1 MARTIQSPGV
11 EINEVDLTLRA
22 DTNVGTNVFITGFA
36 NQGPI
41 DEVLQP
47 TSISEFEQIY
57 GLPTNAAERYFYH
70 TAKSVLN
77 SSPAKVIV
85 SRLPYGVNK
94 GEGFSSWRYSALA
107 YPVNVRHLF
116 SYVLSSYY
124 LTSVFV
130 SNSGS
135 GYTRLPSVNAVGVR
149 GEGTV
154 LKAIT
159 ADDNL
164 GNGTFGISEIE
175 ILNASESFE
184 TAPSINVD
192 KSFTIQNFVVAN
204 SGSGYIDL
212 NPTLSVDGGTYD
224 IQAQITPNMGFSNVQ
239 MFDITG
245 STIIPAN
252 SGYGYSFAPQV
263 VVNGTAAISAAQFI
277 AELGNDNRGT
287 NTFGVTSLRLVEKGL
302 GYTTIP
308 TLNFVGGTVGTV
320 PVATVNGNY
329 THTYG
334 LTSVDVVDYGRGY
347 DIAPSVS
354 IIGRRIGNVTPVV
367 NVVGLNGSVVAVS
380 EGEQSVRTIYA
391 NQRLEGDVEIGTG
404 PLGLAGDDFFK
415 EAELQNK
422 YKYYG
427 KTCYIGKPTHI
438 ELTPEQ
444 YQAIQDGDINWSN
457 YPTVTANAF
466 TFNTIGNAAFIVL
479 NESQSTLNSKF
490 EGYYVGSID
499 NSNYNPATD
508 FNGILNVQGIQDS
521 QTSIKTYTQLPNT
534 RLGFSLS
541 ANKLGDGSSVSE
553 VMENLSN
560 FDLSDDSFDD
570 SISFGLFKLRQNVF
584 SRDVTTIDYTL
595 AENYVGSIDFHRE
608 IGDPNGGLAKTFS
621 IEKLSRDSRNIHV
634 NINPYLSDRY
644 TSSAIRINGNP
655 AKRVR
660 FLTQQLLDPIVSNGY
675 VESDDQYRIR
685 TGTDSETIQDL
696 ISNMGAA
703 DSLFPLGIYDDRTI
717 TDKKVGHI
725 PAKIE
730 RALELV
736 DNSDVYQIDLAV
748 EGGLGTIYVNAIE
761 QSGFEGLSAGE
772 FTDSVPLKSLSALY
786 TTNYDNLDEVG
797 SSVRNNYTS
806 VANVFINAAEKQR
819 KDFLV
824 ILDPLRN
831 IFVQGDNSK
840 IANSKKIWSP
850 NAGIDPDPNA
860 AGYVASNFSQ
870 HIYWPLRHQ
879 FGTINCSY
887 ATAYANWA
895 QISDSITSRQIWI
908 PFSGIAASIM
918 ANTDANFQP
927 WYAPAGFTRGI
938 VTGVNDLGVYAKQK
952 QRDQLYKISLNPVAF
967 FPNEGFTVFG
977 QKTLL
982 KKPSA
987 FDRINVRR
995 LFLALEKATKNT
1007 AKFFVFEPNTLFTRT
1022 QVINVL
1028 SPIFE
1033 NAKNTEGLYDYRI
1046 VCSELNNTPDVIDN
1060 NELKI
1065 DIYIQPVRT
1074 AEFILVNFYAT
1085 RTGTNFDEL
1094 IGA

>member
-77 SSPAKVIV
+77 SSPANVLV

-107 YPVNVRHLF
+107 YPVIARHLF
-116 SYVLSSYY
+116 SYEVSSYA
-124 LTSVFV
+124 LNTVFV
-130 SNSGS
+130 SNSGA
-135 GYTRLPSVNAVGVR
+135 GYTNLPSVIATGGSNSF
-149 GEGTV
+149 
-154 LKAIT
+154 LKALT
-159 ADDNL
+159 ADDGL
-164 GNGTFGISEIE
+164 
-175 ILNASESFE
+175 
-184 TAPSINVD
+184 
-192 KSFTIQNFVVAN
+192 
-204 SGSGYIDL
+204 
-212 NPTLSVDGGTYD
+212 
-224 IQAQITPNMGFSNVQ
+224 
-239 MFDITG
+239 
-245 STIIPAN
+245 
-252 SGYGYSFAPQV
+252 
-263 VVNGTAAISAAQFI
+263 
-277 AELGNDNRGT
+277 GT
-287 NTFGVTSLRLVEKGL
+287 NTFGVTSVEIIDSGVFETEPPITFSPSYIISNFVLAASGSGYLSAPDILLANSTFTVDASARVKTLENDGIGLFSYSLVTTNVTTSGSGLTQPPLVQTAATGIVPATFVANLAPDNLGTGTFGVTSITTLTEGTYRGDLSRLV
-302 GYTTIP
+302 T
-308 TLNFVGGTVGTV
+308 FVGGGTNPSRVLPTLTTPMAGTTQTTFGIKEIEVVRTGKGYNQAPTVSLSLDSEFNNPANILVIGNNRT
-320 PVATVNGNY
+320 PVAVADGVQNAEIVFDKAI
-329 THTYG
+329 
-334 LTSVDVVDYGRGY
+334 SVVD
-347 DIAPSVS
+347 DSVS
-354 IIGRRIGNVTPVV
+354 LGGN
-367 NVVGLNGSVVAVS
+367 
-380 EGEQSVRTIYA
+380 EY
-391 NQRLEGDVEIGTG
+391 
-404 PLGLAGDDFFK
+404 FK
-415 EAELQNK
+415 EADLNES

-427 KTCYIGKPTHI
+427 KTCYIGRPTHI
-438 ELTPEQ
+438 ELTPEE
-444 YQAIQDGDINWSN
+444 YQAIQDGNINWSN
-457 YPTVTANAF
+457 YPTVTADEFA
-466 TFNTIGNAAFIVL
+466 FNTIGNAAFIVL
-479 NESQSTLNSKF
+479 NESQSTVNNKF
-490 EGYYVGSID
+490 EGYYVGTID

-508 FNGILNVQGIQDS
+508 FNGILNVRGIQDS
-521 QTSIKTYTQLPNT
+521 QTSIKTYTHLPNT
-534 RLGFSLS
+534 RLGFGLS
-541 ANKLGDGSSVSE
+541 ANKTGDGSSISE

-584 SRDVTTIDYTL
+584 SKDVTTIDYAL

-608 IGDPNGGLAKTFS
+608 IGDPNGGLTKTFS
-621 IEKLSRDSRNIHV
+621 IEKLSRDSRNVHIV
-634 NINPYLSDRY
+634 VNPYLSDRY
-644 TSSAIRINGNP
+644 TSSSIRINGNP

-660 FLTQQLLDPIVSNGY
+660 FLTQQLSEYIVSNGY
-675 VESDDQYRIR
+675 IETDDQYRIR
-685 TGTDSETIQDL
+685 TGTDKETIQSL
-696 ISNMGAA
+696 INEMGSA
-703 DSLFPLGIYDDRTI
+703 DSLFPLGIYDDRTV

-725 PAKIE
+725 PTKIE

-797 SSVRNNYTS
+797 SSIRNNYTS

-977 QKTLL
+977 QKTML

-1085 RTGTNFDEL
+1085 RTGTSFDEL

>member
-77 SSPAKVIV
+77 SSPAKVMV

-107 YPVNVRHLF
+107 YPVYVQHLF
-116 SYVLSSYY
+116 TFTVSTYVLD
-124 LTSVFV
+124 TVFV
-130 SNSGS
+130 ANSGA
-135 GYTRLPSVNAVGVR
+135 GYAVLPSVLATGSN
-149 GEGTV
+149 GTV

-159 ADDNL
+159 ADDGL
-164 GNGTFGISEIE
+164 GNNTFGIESVE
-175 ILNASESFE
+175 ILNIGTFE
-184 TAPSINVD
+184 VAPTITFD
-192 KSFTIQNFVVAN
+192 KSYVISNFVLTA
-204 SGSGYIDL
+204 SGSGYLSAPDILL
-212 NPTLSVDGGTYD
+212 NNSTFTVDASAKVIAMENDGIGLFEYSLLTFN
-224 IQAQITPNMGFSNVQ
+224 T
-239 MFDITG
+239 T
-245 STIIPAN
+245 T
-252 SGYGYSFAPQV
+252 SGYGLTEAPV
-263 VVNGTAAISAAQFI
+263 VATAATGIVPATFRANLASDN
-277 AELGNDNRGT
+277 LGTG
-287 NTFGVTSLRLVEKGL
+287 TFGVTSI
-302 GYTTIP
+302 TTLTTGSYRGDAPKTVTFTGGGNNPSKVLP
-308 TLNFVGGTVGTV
+308 TLNTPLGGVTNATFGIKEIEVVRTGKGYNKAPIVSLSLNSAFNTPASVAVVGSDRT
-320 PVATVNGNY
+320 PVAVPEGTQSFSNGYEYNINE
-329 THTYG
+329 T
-334 LTSVDVVDYGRGY
+334 DVV
-347 DIAPSVS
+347 
-354 IIGRRIGNVTPVV
+354 
-367 NVVGLNGSVVAVS
+367 
-380 EGEQSVRTIYA
+380 
-391 NQRLEGDVEIGTG
+391 
-404 PLGLAGDDFFK
+404 
-415 EAELQNK
+415 ELQGDQYYVEADLTNE
-422 YKYYG
+422 YKYLG
-427 KTCYIGKPTHI
+427 KNCYIGEPTHL

-444 YQAIQDGDINWSN
+444 YQDIQNGNINWSN
-457 YPTVTANAF
+457 TPRVTAAPF
-466 TFNTIGNAAFIVL
+466 TFETIGDAGFVVL
-479 NESQSTLNSKF
+479 NESQSTVNNKF
-490 EGYYVGSID
+490 EGYYVGMID

-508 FNGILNVQGIQDS
+508 FNGILNVQGIQAS
-521 QTSIKTYTQLPNT
+521 ENSIKTYTRLPNT

-570 SISFGLFKLRQNVF
+570 SISFALFKLRQNVF
-584 SRDVTTIDYTL
+584 SKDVTTIDYAL
-595 AENYVGSIDFHRE
+595 AENYVGSVDFHRE
-608 IGDPNGGLAKTFS
+608 IGDPNGGVAKTFS

-634 NINPYLSDRY
+634 NVNPYLSDRY
-644 TSSAIRINGNP
+644 TSSSIRINGNP
-655 AKRVR
+655 AKRIR
-660 FLTQQLLDPIVSNGY
+660 FLTQQLKDYIVSNGY
-675 VESDDQYRIR
+675 SENRDQYLTR
-685 TGTDSETIQDL
+685 TGATQEKITEL
-696 ISNMGAA
+696 ISQMGAV
-703 DSLFPLGIYDDRTI
+703 DSLFPLGIYDDRTV

-761 QSGFEGLSAGE
+761 QSGFVGLSAGE

-797 SSVRNNYTS
+797 SSIRNDYTS